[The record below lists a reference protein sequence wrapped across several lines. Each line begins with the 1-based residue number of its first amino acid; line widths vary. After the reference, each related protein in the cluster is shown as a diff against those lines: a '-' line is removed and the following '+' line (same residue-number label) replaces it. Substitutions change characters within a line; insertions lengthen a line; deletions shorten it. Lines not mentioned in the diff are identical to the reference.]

1 MFKPLTARKANN
13 LRLATVESEW
23 EWLLFQTPDR
33 QAAAVPVLRRTGGLL
48 LCLPDGAI
56 SAKEEANNQL
66 GDLIAELGPVKRTY
80 VCCQGHGGEPTLAV
94 VFIDV
99 QESNYGVLRYATR
112 KRVAW
117 EEGTIQFVEGEEV
130 ARPDGP
136 QIIAAAQAWVEG
148 EDGPTPEEYLS
159 AVEGAPPSVPMQM
172 PPGMDMVLA
181 QLSSL
186 ADAVSALQ
194 SNVKGL
200 QEERHS
206 SPLAVGAR
214 AKAAS
219 SVKPHAD
226 PLQQLAQLAGPPPR
240 TRSVAVTA
248 AKDVAD
254 LDGEELTEE
263 EVALLEEG
271 QSALSTDQML
281 RLALVKALGKGSKS
295 RKKVGLAL
303 GDSSDEE
310 EDDPLRKLSGARGT
324 LLQEKLRQGMDATP
338 MAYVNSIESMAAACL
353 GQTQPTQDT
362 MERFVREEMPIG
374 SSRDLGYMV
383 WAIVKALS
391 LMRSK
396 SYDKAQLVL
405 MLTLAAVEQYRLDQN
420 WQSAW
425 RLTHLGLPP
434 FQEWKVREQSVQQL
448 RLDHAHSRLIH
459 ATWAAAITARLKD
472 EGVLMKR
479 RGAPK
484 AFPRAD
490 KGGDKGKG
498 RGRKAEQEEQ
508 QQM

>member
-1 MFKPLTARKANN
+1 
-13 LRLATVESEW
+13 
-23 EWLLFQTPDR
+23 
-33 QAAAVPVLRRTGGLL
+33 
-48 LCLPDGAI
+48 LPDGAI
-56 SAKEEANNQL
+56 SAEEEANNQL

-80 VCCQGHGGEPTLAV
+80 VCCQGHGGKPTLAV

-99 QESNYGVLRYATR
+99 QESNYGVLHYATR

-383 WAIVKALS
+383 WAIVKALN

-472 EGVLMKR
+472 EEVLMKR

>member
-1 MFKPLTARKANN
+1 
-13 LRLATVESEW
+13 
-23 EWLLFQTPDR
+23 
-33 QAAAVPVLRRTGGLL
+33 
-48 LCLPDGAI
+48 
-56 SAKEEANNQL
+56 
-66 GDLIAELGPVKRTY
+66 
-80 VCCQGHGGEPTLAV
+80 
-94 VFIDV
+94 
-99 QESNYGVLRYATR
+99 
-112 KRVAW
+112 
-117 EEGTIQFVEGEEV
+117 
-130 ARPDGP
+130 
-136 QIIAAAQAWVEG
+136 
-148 EDGPTPEEYLS
+148 
-159 AVEGAPPSVPMQM
+159 
-172 PPGMDMVLA
+172 MDMVLA

-383 WAIVKALS
+383 WAIVKALN

-472 EGVLMKR
+472 EEVLMKR